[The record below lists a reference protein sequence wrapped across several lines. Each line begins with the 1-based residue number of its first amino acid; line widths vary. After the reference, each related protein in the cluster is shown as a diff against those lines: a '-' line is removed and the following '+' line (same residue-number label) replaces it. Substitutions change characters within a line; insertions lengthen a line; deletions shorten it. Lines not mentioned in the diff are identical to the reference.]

1 MTTTPVLF
9 LFLVS
14 LVFSCEART
23 PSSDEYLE
31 MKKYLQ
37 FINRPGVKTIT
48 MEPSFIQN
56 NVKKDPTYI
65 AMKLG
70 FSNGGCP
77 LGTVPL
83 RKFQMEDL
91 LRAGSVSNFT
101 KKLQKIDQ
109 DDKLS
114 QQDVHA
120 YAAERLMGGPFYG
133 TAVTLSVW
141 NPQPNPQT
149 GGIFS
154 LAQLWVT
161 SLPYTP
167 VNTIEV
173 GWQVSPTLYGNYATH
188 LFIFWTNNG
197 YQTGCYNLRC
207 PGFVQVSSVIVP
219 EMILPVSVPGGPIVE
234 IILTVVR
241 DANTGNWW
249 LIFNEASV
257 GQVEVGYWPGSL
269 YTYLAQSASTIDWGG
284 EVDTMPGGTFPPM
297 GSGNF
302 PTAAPGYVAY
312 ARNIQFVDIN
322 GLFFDAPIELTKL
335 ETRPSC
341 YQLRDGYN
349 PGNLGRYFGFGGP
362 GGNVCNALVT
372 ESTRAFS
379 I

>member
-1 MTTTPVLF
+1 
-9 LFLVS
+9 
-14 LVFSCEART
+14 
-23 PSSDEYLE
+23 
-31 MKKYLQ
+31 
-37 FINRPGVKTIT
+37 
-48 MEPSFIQN
+48 
-56 NVKKDPTYI
+56 
-65 AMKLG
+65 
-70 FSNGGCP
+70 
-77 LGTVPL
+77 
-83 RKFQMEDL
+83 MEDL
-91 LRAGSVSNFT
+91 LRDGSVSNFT
-101 KKLQKIDQ
+101 KKLQKIGQ

-120 YAAERLMGGPFYG
+120 LFVSFLFVLYAVERLTGGPFYG

-161 SLPYTP
+161 SLPNTP

-234 IILTVVR
+234 IIFTVVR
-241 DANTGNWW
+241 NASSSPAQDPNTGNWR
-249 LIFNEASV
+249 LILNEASA

-284 EVDTMPGGTFPPM
+284 EVDTMLGGTFSLM

-322 GLFFDAPIELTKL
+322 GLFVDAPIELTKL
-335 ETRPSC
+335 ETWPSY